1 MRKIFIVLFIL
12 GACAG
17 KKHESQPSKRQ
28 NEAHDFIFRM
38 QLMYTDQEDEASF
51 PVWFNEEMIAKQK
64 ISSITQTIYETEIK
78 DAPKS
83 LREKRQYYFNRNGM
97 LRCVVIRSYYDDEQI
112 GLIRY
117 DYPTGHDAMGFGQFH
132 VVKDTSRLD
141 FIEDANV
148 PELKSVFYPFSIGK
162 DLRVF
167 RNGQTGR
174 RRYYYPKRRIEK
186 VDSIPEP
193 QLYDQIV
200 MGTVLKPTSNY
211 FLGKDKIK
219 VNLTRYIYSKKTG
232 AIARILFYRGP
243 ITTKRNFDFNSKG
256 KCTGFIDSTFT
267 NSKFL
272 CDIQTTFILN
282 GAGNPTKVN
291 TFKRINDKPTI
302 LQTEQ
307 FLYEHF

>member
-17 KKHESQPSKRQ
+17 KKHGSQQLKRQ
-28 NEAHDFIFRM
+28 NEAYEFIFRM
-38 QLMYTDQEDEASF
+38 QMMYTDQEDEASF
-51 PVWFNEEMIAKQK
+51 PVWFNEQMISKQK
-64 ISSITQTIYETEIK
+64 ISSITQVIYETEIK

-97 LRCVVIRSYYDDEQI
+97 LRCMVIRSYYDDEQI

-117 DYPTGHDAMGFGQFH
+117 DYPTGHNAFGFGRYE

-148 PELKSVFYPFSIGK
+148 PDVNAVFYPIAMGK
-162 DLRVF
+162 DLMVF
-167 RNGQTGR
+167 RNGQTGK
-174 RRYYYPKRRIEK
+174 RRYYYPNGKIQK

-193 QLYDQIV
+193 QIYDQIV
-200 MGTVLKPTSNY
+200 MGTVLNPTSIY

-219 VNLTRYIYSKKTG
+219 VNVTRYIYSKKTG

-243 ITTKRNFDFNSKG
+243 LTTKRNFDYNAKG

-267 NSKFL
+267 NAKLL
-272 CDIQTTFILN
+272 CDIQTTFMLN
-282 GAGNPTKVN
+282 HAGNPTKVN

>member
-1 MRKIFIVLFIL
+1 MRKVFIVFFIL

-17 KKHESQPSKRQ
+17 KKHDSQPSKRQ
-28 NEAHDFIFRM
+28 NEANEFIFRM

-51 PVWFNEEMIAKQK
+51 PIWFNEEMIAKQK
-64 ISSITQTIYETEIK
+64 ISSITHTIYETEIK
-78 DAPKS
+78 DVPKC
-83 LREKRQYYFNRNGM
+83 LREKRQYYFNRDGV
-97 LRCVVIRSYYDDEQI
+97 LRCMVVRSYYDDEQI

-117 DYPTGHDAMGFGQFH
+117 DYPTGYDLFGFGRFK
-132 VVKDTSRLD
+132 VIKDTSRLD
-141 FIEDANV
+141 FIDDANV
-148 PELKSVFYPFSIGK
+148 KSIKSVFYPVSIGK
-162 DLRVF
+162 DVKVF
-167 RNGQTGR
+167 RNGQTGKK
-174 RRYYYPKRRIEK
+174 RYYFPNGKIEN
-186 VDSIPEP
+186 VDSVPEP
-193 QLYDQIV
+193 QIYDQIV

-211 FLGKDKIK
+211 FLGQDKIK

-243 ITTKRNFDFNSKG
+243 LTTKRNFDYNAKG
-256 KCTGFIDSTFT
+256 KCTGFLDSTFT

-272 CDIQTTFILN
+272 CDVHTSFMLN
-282 GAGNPTKVN
+282 DAGNPTKVN